1 MLAKGPRVVY
11 DEGTAAEAM
20 TASVPSSEEA
30 LERLKRVYFNDPG
43 REVEFRAGELV
54 MTQGVENRRIYL
66 VKEGA
71 LVAYRREAAAGVESL
86 PEDSTGRSYEVFRSG
101 PGSFVGVHA
110 FFSGTF
116 CSNTDV
122 VAVEP
127 TRLAYVDDTTPIIDE
142 AGQGDFLHQF
152 VPVLIHELFV
162 RNSRIYARATEKEEA
177 LRMLSRAEMSATLA
191 QLTAGIAHELNNAVG
206 VITSRMQ
213 FVAEQLTYCLAEEN
227 PLNSKLFTLGYVD
240 KSHLS
245 AAELRNLS
253 RRYERELGICQ
264 AASKVLAHLA
274 PNQEELKRYDKK
286 FLRNIDRC
294 YRFWEL
300 GHDLRDMQMAAKHA
314 AGIVKGVKRLGRA
327 STEREPGVDVADTVQ
342 DAVNLLANM
351 LKRVTLRTELAP
363 LPGITADSTELVQ
376 VWTNIIKNACD
387 AMQQAA
393 TPQPTVTITADVYHA
408 EGITLLPEDY
418 IRVSIS
424 NNGPEIPPEIREKI
438 FQPNFT
444 TKKQGLDFGLG
455 LGLAIVRR
463 VVDSYAGTIALES
476 KEGET
481 TFTICLP
488 VNPLLQPQPVE
499 ST

>member
-1 MLAKGPRVVY
+1 
-11 DEGTAAEAM
+11 M

-54 MTQGVENRRIYL
+54 MAQGVENRRIYL

-213 FVAEQLTYCLAEEN
+213 FVAEQLTYELPGRILPSLGFLSDSETTGCIFPPLAN
-227 PLNSKLFTLGYVD
+227 LWPSGSSYSY
-240 KSHLS
+240 SH
-245 AAELRNLS
+245 AS
-253 RRYERELGICQ
+253 RIC
-264 AASKVLAHLA
+264 H
-274 PNQEELKRYDKK
+274 
-286 FLRNIDRC
+286 
-294 YRFWEL
+294 
-300 GHDLRDMQMAAKHA
+300 
-314 AGIVKGVKRLGRA
+314 RA
-327 STEREPGVDVADTVQ
+327 SAFARASASPISRNHASRIGYNFSSPFVGEPPDESKIGIACAADIVSRLCVTCESVGFSRIVQAGNLFGRNRILADCLDVGSALEEVG
-342 DAVNLLANM
+342 
-351 LKRVTLRTELAP
+351 KSLRP
-363 LPGITADSTELVQ
+363 S
-376 VWTNIIKNACD
+376 IIKA
-387 AMQQAA
+387 
-393 TPQPTVTITADVYHA
+393 
-408 EGITLLPEDY
+408 
-418 IRVSIS
+418 
-424 NNGPEIPPEIREKI
+424 
-438 FQPNFT
+438 
-444 TKKQGLDFGLG
+444 
-455 LGLAIVRR
+455 
-463 VVDSYAGTIALES
+463 
-476 KEGET
+476 
-481 TFTICLP
+481 
-488 VNPLLQPQPVE
+488 
-499 ST
+499 